1 METDPEVEGKTVLGL
16 LGDGYVQRILVAT
29 SEEPKSAKELSDQ
42 LDAAQSTIYD
52 RTGKM
57 VTHRLLV
64 ERTRIMEDGSH
75 HSVYE
80 VNVDHLDIDVES
92 GELRVQVQTRE
103 SPADRFTNIWSDIRG
118 V

>member
-1 METDPEVEGKTVLGL
+1 METDPEVDGETVLAL
-16 LGDGYVQRILVAT
+16 LGDEYVQGILVAT
-29 SEEPKSAKELSDQ
+29 SEEPRSAKELSEQ
-42 LDAAQSTIYD
+42 LDAAPSTIYD
-52 RTGKM
+52 RTEKM
-57 VTHRLLV
+57 VTHCLLV

-80 VNVDHLDIDVES
+80 VNVDHLDIDVEN
-92 GELRVQVQTRE
+92 GKLEVRVQTRE